1 MNAPTPTDQALA
13 HHMAAIVGFFD
24 QLAKSPPTDQAHEQ
38 QLFTDVFL
46 PAFAA
51 YCEHGSPAVALDI
64 EQLVYLN
71 YVKRWEAESH
81 FRVTYDAL
89 VPLLRR
95 VAERAAPD
103 LARVHQR
110 QVAAPARKEG
120 DPPLVF
126 FVIHVESGL
135 AHIQSLLRYLESM
148 REFGADLLPLQ
159 PVVVTLDGADPG
171 LRQRLKAL
179 QVPLVALGDLEP
191 RRANAYI
198 KLIKFAAL
206 CHDHQ
211 PQAIVFVSLVMW
223 MASFFAAR
231 LAQTQVWW
239 AMKYHAFSSPDIDGY
254 MCGSPDGQ
262 PRTLGGNQWETSP
275 FGGSDWFAP
284 ELRAE
289 AAAVKQ
295 RLGPWKT
302 VFGSIGREEKLRDP
316 AFLDAVC
323 GVLEANPES
332 VFLWTGSRQDGVI
345 QSFFEGRGLEERTRF
360 IGWVNTRLYAQVI
373 DVYLDSF
380 PFPGGYTVYE
390 AMAARR
396 PVVMMKLA
404 YPSVGLQNNA
414 SPYYFAADTA
424 DGVSADV
431 QALFRKADGPLYYPV
446 AESRDDYI
454 SYASRFARD
463 PALHAEV
470 GRINAEFVERF
481 MSNRQGMAD
490 GYHRALHK
498 FIRQTQ

>member
-1 MNAPTPTDQALA
+1 MNAPISPARPLERE
-13 HHMAAIVGFFD
+13 MAAMVGFFD
-24 QLAKSPPTDQAHEQ
+24 QLAKSPPADQALEQ
-38 QLFTDVFL
+38 QQFSDVFL
-46 PAFAA
+46 PAFTAW
-51 YCEHGSPAVALDI
+51 CEHGSPAVALDI
-64 EQLVYLN
+64 EQLVYLK
-71 YVKRWEAESH
+71 YVKRWEAEAH
-81 FRVTYDAL
+81 FRQTYEAL
-89 VPLLRR
+89 VPPLRR

-103 LARVHQR
+103 LARLRQR
-110 QVAAPARKEG
+110 PVAVPPRG
-120 DPPLVF
+120 DDEPPMVF

-148 REFGADLLPLQ
+148 REFSAGLPPLQ
-159 PVVVTLDGADPG
+159 PVVVSLDGADAG

-179 QVPLVALGDLEP
+179 QVPLVALGDHEP
-191 RRANAYI
+191 RQANAYL

-231 LAQTQVWW
+231 LAKTQVWW
-239 AMKYHAFSSPDIDGY
+239 AMKYHAFSSREIDGY

-262 PRTLGGNQWETSP
+262 PRTLGGNHWETSP

-284 ELRAE
+284 ELRAD
-289 AAAVKQ
+289 AAAERA
-295 RLGPWKT
+295 RLGQWKT

-323 GVLEANPES
+323 GVLEANPAS
-332 VFLWTGSRQDGVI
+332 VFLWTGSQQDPVI
-345 QSFFEGRGLEERTRF
+345 QSFFAGRGLAERTRF

-414 SPYYFAADTA
+414 SPYYFADDTT

-431 QALFRKADGPLYYPV
+431 QALFRKADAPIYYPV
-446 AESRDDYI
+446 ADSREDYI
-454 SYASRFARD
+454 AYASRFACE
-463 PALHAEV
+463 PELHAEV

-481 MSNRQGMAD
+481 MSNRQGMAA

-498 FIRQTQ
+498 FIHQRM

>member
-1 MNAPTPTDQALA
+1 MNAPIPSTRPLA
-13 HHMAAIVGFFD
+13 GEIAAMVGFFD

-38 QLFTDVFL
+38 QQFSDVFM

-64 EQLVYLN
+64 EQLLYLN
-71 YVKRWEAESH
+71 YVKRWEAEAH
-81 FRVTYDAL
+81 FRVTYEAL
-89 VPLLRR
+89 VPSLRLL
-95 VAERAAPD
+95 ADRAGPD
-103 LARVHQR
+103 LARLGKR
-110 QVAAPARKEG
+110 PVATLPRKEG
-120 DPPLVF
+120 EPPLVF
-126 FVIHVESGL
+126 FLIHVESGL

-159 PVVVTLDGADPG
+159 PVVVSLDGADPS

-179 QVPLVALGDLEP
+179 QVPLVALGDHEP
-191 RRANAYI
+191 KQANAYV
-198 KLIKFAAL
+198 KLIKLAAL

-231 LAQTQVWW
+231 LAKTQVWW

-262 PRTLGGNQWETSP
+262 PRTLGGNHWETSP

-289 AAAVKQ
+289 AAAERS
-295 RLGPWKT
+295 RLGQWKT

-323 GVLEANPES
+323 GVLEANPDA
-332 VFLWTGSRQDGVI
+332 VFLWTGSRQDPVI
-345 QSFFEGRGLEERTRF
+345 RSFFATRGLEERTRF

-414 SPYYFAADTA
+414 SPYYFADNPTDA
-424 DGVSADV
+424 VSADV
-431 QALFRKADGPLYYPV
+431 QALFRKADDPIYYPV
-446 AESRDDYI
+446 AESREDYI
-454 SYASRFARD
+454 AYATRFARE
-463 PALHAEV
+463 PELHAEV

-481 MSNRQGMAD
+481 MSNRQGMAA

-498 FIRQTQ
+498 FIHQRM

>member
-1 MNAPTPTDQALA
+1 MNAPTPPAQALA
-13 HHMAAIVGFFD
+13 HEMAAMVAFFD
-24 QLAKSPPTDQAHEQ
+24 QLAKTPPTDQAHEQ
-38 QLFTDVFL
+38 QQFTDVFL

-51 YCEHGSPAVALDI
+51 YCEQGSPAVALDI
-64 EQLVYLN
+64 EQLIYLN
-71 YVKRWEAESH
+71 YVKRWEAEAH
-81 FRVTYDAL
+81 FRQTYAAL
-89 VPLLRR
+89 VPPLRR

-103 LARVHQR
+103 LARLSER
-110 QVAAPARKEG
+110 PISAPARR
-120 DPPLVF
+120 DDAPPLVF

-148 REFGADLLPLQ
+148 REFAADLPPLQ
-159 PVVVTLDGADPG
+159 PVVVSLDGADAG

-179 QVPLVALGDLEP
+179 QVPLVALGDHEP
-191 RRANAYI
+191 RTAKAYV

-231 LAQTQVWW
+231 LAKTQVWW

-262 PRTLGGNQWETSP
+262 PRTLGGNHWETSP
-275 FGGSDWFAP
+275 FGGSDWFAS

-289 AAAVKQ
+289 AAAERA

-332 VFLWTGSRQDGVI
+332 VFLWTGARQDAVI
-345 QSFFEGRGLEERTRF
+345 QSFFAARGLAERTRF

-414 SPYYFAADTA
+414 SPYYFATDAA
-424 DGVSADV
+424 EGVSADV
-431 QALFRKADGPLYYPV
+431 QALFRKADGPIYYPV
-446 AESRDDYI
+446 AANRDDYI
-454 SYASRFARD
+454 AYASRFAQE
-463 PALHAEV
+463 PSLHAEV

-481 MSNRQGMAD
+481 MSNRQGMAA
-490 GYHRALHK
+490 GYHHALHK
-498 FIRQTQ
+498 FIHQRM